1 MKSFI
6 VDLIKMDS
14 ELNSD
19 ALVDVIHMC
28 SIYGFLH
35 CLGVSV
41 ISGQVI
47 CTLTSVELRFAQT
60 RSLCMQVTIF
70 SDVASHHITH
80 MHTHSFSLEHITP
93 TCDISEHMT

>member
-19 ALVDVIHMC
+19 SLVDVIHMC

-35 CLGVSV
+35 CWGVSV
-41 ISGQVI
+41 ISGQVV
-47 CTLTSVELRFAQT
+47 CTL
-60 RSLCMQVTIF
+60 LC
-70 SDVASHHITH
+70 
-80 MHTHSFSLEHITP
+80 
-93 TCDISEHMT
+93 

>member
-19 ALVDVIHMC
+19 SLVDMC

-41 ISGQVI
+41 ISGQVV
-47 CTLTSVELRFAQT
+47 CTL
-60 RSLCMQVTIF
+60 LC
-70 SDVASHHITH
+70 
-80 MHTHSFSLEHITP
+80 
-93 TCDISEHMT
+93 